1 MPKRAPVYLDPLR
14 LYLSPMAWLS
24 LLHRASG
31 LLLVLAI
38 PYALWLLQQ
47 SLSGPAGYGV
57 VAAQLS
63 APALKLVCLPWIWA
77 LCHHFLAGL
86 RHLGLDTHL
95 GLPLASARRWSLGV
109 MAAAGVLSAAL
120 LGLWLA

>member
-1 MPKRAPVYLDPLR
+1 MPKSAPVYLNPLR
-14 LYLSPMAWLS
+14 LYLAPMAWLS

-47 SLSGPAGYGV
+47 SLSGPAGYRAA
-57 VAAQLS
+57 AAQLASS
-63 APALKLVCLPWIWA
+63 AFKLACLPWIWA

-86 RHLGLDTHL
+86 RHLGLDAHL
-95 GLPLASARRWSLGV
+95 GLPLADARRASLGV

-120 LGLWLA
+120 LGFWLA

>member
-24 LLHRASG
+24 LLHRVSG

-47 SLSGPAGYGV
+47 SRSGPAGYGA
-57 VAAQLS
+57 VA
-63 APALKLVCLPWIWA
+63 
-77 LCHHFLAGL
+77 
-86 RHLGLDTHL
+86 
-95 GLPLASARRWSLGV
+95 
-109 MAAAGVLSAAL
+109 
-120 LGLWLA
+120 

>member
-47 SLSGPAGYGV
+47 SLAGPAGYRA
-57 VAAQLS
+57 VAARF
-63 APALKLVCLPWIWA
+63 ADPAFKLVCLPWIWA

-86 RHLGLDTHL
+86 RHLSLDAHL
-95 GLPLASARRWSLGV
+95 GLGLANARRWGLGV
-109 MAAAGVLSAAL
+109 MAGAGLMSVAI

>member
-1 MPKRAPVYLDPLR
+1 MPKSAPVYLDPLR
-14 LYLSPMAWLS
+14 LYLAPMAWLS
-24 LLHRASG
+24 LLHRVSG

-47 SLSGPAGYGV
+47 SLVGPAAYRA
-57 VAAQLS
+57 VAQQLS

-86 RHLGLDTHL
+86 RHLGMDAHRGLHL
-95 GLPLASARRWSLGV
+95 ANARRASFGV
-109 MAAAGVLSAAL
+109 MAAAGVLSAAI
-120 LGLWLA
+120 LGLWLV